1 MPKQSHTIFSV
12 LRRGGRLCPPAPD
25 SATLCRAGPACPAGE
40 VGKKNPPVTA
50 SPCPAPFRQGGRGDG
65 GDGLPRAR
73 CALAMTEAER
83 ICVSFRASAHT
94 GVGIRFSW
102 KAGRER
108 SAVLPRPGGLNLYH
122 AFHGKHEAPWCLAA
136 KNHPTAIGSRV
147 KRSHNSFGPG
157 TGSGPG
163 AAYCVSDL
171 AE

>member
-1 MPKQSHTIFSV
+1 MGIGPYGTV
-12 LRRGGRLCPPAPD
+12 CRGRRLCPPAPD
-25 SATLCRAGPACPAGE
+25 SATLCRAGPACPAGA

-65 GDGLPRAR
+65 GGGLPRAR

-108 SAVLPRPGGLNLYH
+108 SAVLPRPGGLKDYH
-122 AFHGKHEAPWCLAA
+122 AFHGKHGEPWLPAA
-136 KNHPTAIGSRV
+136 KNHPAAKSSRV

-163 AAYCVSDL
+163 AAYCVPDL